1 MSGAVGLGWVIAST
15 FRAVYYYYRY
25 THTRIWESPPNPY
38 LRWVTSEEDPVI
50 FQSPPP
56 TLPFH
61 PLAPSLKRDGASQR
75 TLVLFCLFSFFG
87 GTHTSPTCGV
97 RGGAR
102 KSQSGAFFE
111 KKASCR
117 ISRFDGAKSYLS
129 RPVRPVSKL
138 GSNTVRTKKSQFFSL
153 SVRECSAQEL

>member
-1 MSGAVGLGWVIAST
+1 MGIRLFITTFRLVPPAFCMSGAVGLGWVIAST
-15 FRAVYYYYRY
+15 FGAVYYYY

-50 FQSPPP
+50 FQSPSP

-138 GSNTVRTKKSQFFSL
+138 GSNTTFV
-153 SVRECSAQEL
+153 